1 MRFDADFVQRRP
13 ALGAPGLIVLL
24 VGILGAGLTVQQYLS
39 VHHRIDALQREL
51 DAADR
56 RGQNAAGGPDL
67 EQLRTRLRLAN
78 QIVHKKAIPWDALF
92 RDIEAASN
100 RDVGLLSIEPDVA
113 GRQVKI
119 SGEARDAATLARY
132 IETLGQKA
140 SLSNVY
146 LTQHEL
152 RQEQGSPV
160 LYFDVNA
167 TWTGAAS

>member
-1 MRFDADFVQRRP
+1 MRLDADFVRRRP
-13 ALGAPGLIVLL
+13 AFGAPGLAILL
-24 VGILGAGLTVQQYLS
+24 AGIIGAALTVQQYVS
-39 VHHRIDALQREL
+39 VHHRIDALQRDL
-51 DAADR
+51 DAAGRD
-56 RGQNAAGGPDL
+56 QSAAGGPDL
-67 EQLRTRLRLAN
+67 EQLRARIRLAN
-78 QIVHKKAIPWDALF
+78 QIIQKKAVPWDALF
-92 RDIEAASN
+92 RDIEAASS

-132 IETLGQKA
+132 IETLGRKA
-140 SLSNVY
+140 SLSDVY